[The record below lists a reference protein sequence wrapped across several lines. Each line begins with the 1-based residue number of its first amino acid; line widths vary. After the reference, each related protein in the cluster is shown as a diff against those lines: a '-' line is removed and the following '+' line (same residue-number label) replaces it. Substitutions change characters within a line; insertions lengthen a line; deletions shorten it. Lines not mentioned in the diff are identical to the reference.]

1 MNKWVNQSGS
11 IALTAAMMMA
21 SLSQPVQAQTNPY
34 GKWGAKSS
42 RPRTSKIST
51 HSPKRGSAE
60 RKQIADAMR
69 RDVGQFSGR
78 YVVFNFDHL
87 KISGNWCYAVT
98 RPESPDGKTKYEP
111 ISALLRRTNGR
122 WSVAG
127 RLVAEEVGEAAGLRN
142 LRRKFP
148 QAPNAIFVR

>member
-1 MNKWVNQSGS
+1 MNKWIKQSGC
-11 IALTAAMMMA
+11 ILLTGATMIA
-21 SLSQPVQAQTNPY
+21 SLSQPIAAQKNPY

-42 RPRTSKIST
+42 RSAVRAASAY
-51 HSPKRGSAE
+51 SPKRGSAE

-78 YVVFNFDHL
+78 YVVFNFDHI

-142 LRRKFP
+142 LRRKFS
-148 QAPNAIFVR
+148 QAPSAIFVH